1 MKQSILILLIS
12 FITMYLHSQNE
23 NLSDGQYF
31 DGEPYLAIDP
41 HNPEHIVVAWIGFT
55 PGSLTGIKV
64 KASFDGG
71 HSWSASTFL
80 PHAATIFHS
89 ADPSIA
95 FDTADNVYAC
105 YIDYT
110 ETPDSGAIYV
120 VHSTDGGLTWGSQ
133 SRVIGGS
140 DDPGKLPLDRP
151 WFTIN
156 PVTNQF
162 YVTSKPAPWL
172 PPPNRAYFRTSSDE
186 GATWASWRYI
196 DTTGYLIGPD
206 IAGPMITPAVGSDG
220 VFHAIYPSYLSSQN
234 VLPGYIHA
242 SSTNNGA
249 TFTYN
254 SVYHSLPVTN
264 DSLAKVGYHLEVDPT
279 NPRHLVFNF
288 VADPH
293 GDLDVF
299 ILQSTNGGATWT
311 TTPQRVNDDAIGN
324 GKMQDM
330 TWCTFDVNGDLIVGW
345 RDRRDAPG
353 TGYQQASETWG
364 AILRKDS
371 TNFTPNF
378 KISDTLAQ
386 FVAAYL
392 DTSGND
398 FMNIALHNDTMY
410 AVWGD
415 TRTGVLQIW
424 FDMKGMSDSA
434 ATSTGI
440 MLTDAAIPAVNIS
453 PNPSHDILYISGEK
467 VTEVTIADMS
477 GQTVSHQKI
486 SEQQVSISPLTPGLY
501 TIALTT
507 AKGTAIHKFVKD

>member
-1 MKQSILILLIS
+1 MRRVLLCLLTTIMS
-12 FITMYLHSQNE
+12 VAVSAQNE

-41 HNPEHIVVAWIGFT
+41 HDPDHIVVAWIGFT

-80 PHAATIFHS
+80 PHAAPIFHS

-110 ETPDSGAIYV
+110 QTTDSGAIYV
-120 VHSTDGGLTWGSQ
+120 VRSGDGGLTWGTP

-172 PPPNRAYFRTSSDE
+172 PPPNRAYFRTSSNE
-186 GATWASWRYI
+186 GATWAAWRYI

-220 VFHAIYPSYLSSQN
+220 VFHAVYPSYLSSQN
-234 VLPGYIHA
+234 VYPQYILA
-242 SSTNNGA
+242 SSANNGA

-254 SVYHSLPVTN
+254 TVYRGLPATN

-279 NPRHLVFNF
+279 NPQHLVFNF
-288 VADPH
+288 LNSPN

-299 ILQSTNGGATWT
+299 IIQSTNGGSTW
-311 TTPQRVNDDAIGN
+311 TTPQRVNDDAVGN

-353 TGYQQASETWG
+353 TGYQQPSETWG
-364 AILRKDS
+364 AILRNDS
-371 TNFTPNF
+371 THFTPNF

-386 FVAAYL
+386 FVALYL

-398 FMNIALHNDTMY
+398 FMNIALRRDTMY

-415 TRTGVLQIW
+415 VRTGVLQIW
-424 FDMKGMSDSA
+424 FDMKGMSDSSS
-434 ATSTGI
+434 TSTGV
-440 MLTDAAIPAVNIS
+440 MLTDAAIPGVTIA
-453 PNPSHDILYISGEK
+453 PNPTDDVLNLSGEK
-467 VTEVTIADMS
+467 VNEVTITNMT
-477 GQTVSHQKI
+477 GQIVLHQKLNQ
-486 SEQQVSISPLTPGLY
+486 QQVKVSSLSRGIYIIQMQTATGS
-501 TIALTT
+501 TT
-507 AKGTAIHKFVKD
+507 HRFVKD